1 MAYDFLDLQNAEPL
15 QLNDDHEA
23 LKKGV
28 RKFAAEVVRPISVE
42 LDRMSAEDVSRKGSP
57 YWTCMQ
63 KAHELGYHTIFIPE
77 EYGGIGLDPLGL
89 HIFFEEMAAGSIG
102 LAVACGV
109 DVFPTFFANMIMAE
123 HPQLED
129 LLIKPFVNDRDCSLL
144 GCWAITEPEHGSDI
158 LTPYQA
164 HFHNPKVTHQLVG
177 KKDGDDWV
185 LNGQKAAWVSNGTT
199 ASLALVFFGTDP
211 SQGMA
216 GGGIAVADLNHPGVT
231 RGKPLE
237 KIGQRDLPQGEIYFD
252 DVRVPK
258 DRIFS
263 LSDSY
268 EQMTDL
274 VLGAANAHM
283 AIMCL
288 GGARA
293 AFEETLTYAK
303 ERVQGGKLLCEHQ
316 DVQRRLA
323 EMFISIEAARQLSR
337 NVMAYNLWSFPP
349 NTTYSMASK
358 IYCSRVAF
366 DVAQNAV
373 QIFGGNGLTKEYLIE
388 KLFRDI
394 TSTRIEDG
402 SNESLT
408 LAVGNEILHGEL
420 PYGC

>member
-1 MAYDFLDLQNAEPL
+1 MAYDFLDLQVADPI
-15 QLNDDHEA
+15 QLSDDHEA
-23 LKKGV
+23 LKKAV
-28 RKFAAEVVRPISVE
+28 RKFATEVVRPASIE
-42 LDRMSAEDVSRKGSP
+42 LDKMSAEEVAKEGSP

-89 HIFFEEMAAGSIG
+89 HIFFEEMAVASIG
-102 LAVACGV
+102 LAVSCGV
-109 DVFPTFFANMIMAE
+109 DVFPTFFSNMILPE
-123 HPQLED
+123 YPQLED
-129 LLIKPFVNDRDCSLL
+129 ILLKPYIADKDCTML

-158 LTPYQA
+158 LTPYQP
-164 HFHNPKVTHQLVG
+164 HFHNSKISHQLVG
-177 KKDGDDWV
+177 KKDGDDWI
-185 LNGQKAAWVSNGTT
+185 LNGQKAAWVSNGTV
-199 ASLALVFFGTDP
+199 ASMSLLFFGTDP
-211 SQGMA
+211 SMGMA
-216 GGGIAVADLNHPGVT
+216 GGGIAIADLTDKGVT

-258 DRIFS
+258 ERIFS

-283 AIMCL
+283 AIMCV

-293 AFEETLTYAK
+293 AFEETLTYTK

-337 NVMAYNLWSFPP
+337 NVMTYNLWNFPP
-349 NTTYSMASK
+349 ITTYSMCSK
-358 IYCSRVAF
+358 VFCSRVAF

-373 QIFGGNGLTKEYLIE
+373 QIFGGNGLTKEYVIE

-402 SNESLT
+402 SNETLT
-408 LAVGNEILHGEL
+408 LAIGHEILHGEN

>member
-1 MAYDFLDLQNAEPL
+1 MAYDFLDLHVADQITLSDEHA
-15 QLNDDHEA
+15 A
-23 LKKGV
+23 LKKAV
-28 RKFAAEVVRPISVE
+28 RKFATEVVRPASIE
-42 LDRMSAEDVSRKGSP
+42 IDKMSAEDMAQKDSP
-57 YWTCMQ
+57 YWTVMK

-77 EYGGIGLDPLGL
+77 EYGGLGLDPLGI
-89 HIFFEEMAAGSIG
+89 HIFFEEMAAASIG
-102 LAVACGV
+102 IAVACGV

-123 HPQLED
+123 YPQLED
-129 LLIKPFVNDRDCSLL
+129 ILIKPYVADKDCSML

-158 LTPYQA
+158 LTPYQP
-164 HFHNPKVTHQLVG
+164 HFHNPKISHQLVG
-177 KKDGDDWV
+177 KKDGDDWI
-185 LNGQKAAWVSNGTT
+185 LNGQKAAWVSNGTVAT
-199 ASLALVFFGTDP
+199 MALLFFGTD
-211 SQGMA
+211 SSMGLA
-216 GGGIAVADLNHPGVT
+216 GGGIAIADLTDKGVT
-231 RGKPLE
+231 RGKTLE
-237 KIGQRDLPQGEIYFD
+237 KIGQRDLPQGEIFFD

-258 DRIFS
+258 ERIFS
-263 LSDSY
+263 LSNSY

-293 AFEETLTYAK
+293 AFEETLSYSK
-303 ERVQGGKLLCEHQ
+303 ERIQGGKLLCEHQ

-337 NVMAYNLWSFPP
+337 NVMTYNLWNFPP

-358 IYCSRVAF
+358 VYCSRVAF

-373 QIFGGNGLTKEYLIE
+373 QIFGGNGLTKEYVIE

-408 LAVGNEILHGEL
+408 LAIGHEILHGEI
-420 PYGC
+420 PYGI